1 MATGIRS
8 KNPPGTARFTLIEL
22 LVVIAIIAILASML
36 LPSLQMAK
44 SKAMTTVCIGN
55 MKQLGIGIHM
65 YASDYEG
72 YLPHYS
78 VNQWGHPFLGE
89 WFLIFEDYVASATL
103 DGSQRNLFDLGRKVP
118 TFDCPLTTD
127 EVWIAGAGHSEY
139 GPKTYDYMFGYDGS
153 VSGGCPPPS
162 NIYALSC
169 HKLERIHFA
178 DAIILVDH
186 LETLNW
192 NAQTSG
198 AGGQVWNG
206 SNFNG
211 LAAYFSPGIHHNDG
225 AVVLLPDGRAGRYD
239 WLDYRRPGGQPKE
252 YLYQP

>member
-1 MATGIRS
+1 M
-8 KNPPGTARFTLIEL
+8 
-22 LVVIAIIAILASML
+22 
-36 LPSLQMAK
+36 
-44 SKAMTTVCIGN
+44 
-55 MKQLGIGIHM
+55 
-65 YASDYEG
+65 
-72 YLPHYS
+72 
-78 VNQWGHPFLGE
+78 
-89 WFLIFEDYVASATL
+89 
-103 DGSQRNLFDLGRKVP
+103 
-118 TFDCPLTTD
+118 
-127 EVWIAGAGHSEY
+127 GHSEY

>member
-8 KNPPGTARFTLIEL
+8 KNHPGATRFTLIEL

-89 WFLIFEDYVASATL
+89 WFLIFEDYVASVTL
-103 DGSQRNLFDLGRKVP
+103 DGSQRNLFDLGRKVS

-127 EVWIAGAGHSEY
+127 EVWIAGAGHAEY
-139 GPKTYDYMFGYDGS
+139 GPKTYDYMFGYDGGIS
-153 VSGGCPPPS
+153 AGCTNPG
-162 NIYALSC
+162 NLTALIC
-169 HKLERIHFA
+169 RKIDNIHFE

-192 NAQTSG
+192 NAQISG

-206 SNFNG
+206 CNING

-225 AVVLLPDGRAGRYD
+225 AVVLLPDGRAGRYS
-239 WLDYRRPGGQPKE
+239 WLDYRRPGGEPKE